1 MAVVESFSV
10 LRLLTLLLVALFAL
24 RWFLFITRGSTHPVC
39 IKLTWNLVFQ
49 GIFSLEILLFVFCHY
64 LFQSVLEIEVFD
76 F

>member
-1 MAVVESFSV
+1 MVESFPV
-10 LRLLTLLLVALFAL
+10 LRLLTLFLFTLFAV
-24 RWFLFITRGSTHPVC
+24 RRFLFVTQGSTHSVS

-49 GIFSLEILLFVFCHY
+49 GILSLEIFLFVFCHY